1 MKGLTHLIVAIDG
14 PAASGKGTIAK
25 KLAEYFNLSYLDTGI
40 LYRAVALQ
48 MLTKGMNEKD
58 SQSAEKAARQVS
70 IASIDHTRIR
80 TRAVSDLASK
90 IATISGVREELL
102 DRQRRFAQNPDPDK
116 DGAILDG
123 RDIGTVVC
131 PHADF
136 KIFIMA
142 DLEIRAKRRWK
153 ELLQSDPTVIY
164 CEVLEEMRS
173 RDERDTNRKDA
184 PLAVTSGALVI
195 DTSNKSIDVSF
206 NEAKDWI
213 LSRRF

>member
-1 MKGLTHLIVAIDG
+1 MIVAIDG

-48 MLTKGMNEKD
+48 LLTKGMNEKD
-58 SQSAEKAARQVS
+58 SQSAEKVARQVS
-70 IASIDHTRIR
+70 IDSIDHTGIR

-90 IATISGVREELL
+90 IATIPGVREELL
-102 DRQRRFAQNPDPDK
+102 DRQRRFAQNPDPGK

-195 DTSNKSIDVSF
+195 DTSNKSIDVSV
-206 NEAKDWI
+206 NEAKSWI

>member
-1 MKGLTHLIVAIDG
+1 MIVAIDG

-58 SQSAEKAARQVS
+58 SQSAEKVARQVS
-70 IASIDHTRIR
+70 IASIDHTGIR

-90 IATISGVREELL
+90 IATIPGVREELL
-102 DRQRRFAQNPDPDK
+102 DRQRRFAQNPDPGK

-206 NEAKDWI
+206 NEAKNWI

>member
-1 MKGLTHLIVAIDG
+1 MIVAIDG

-48 MLTKGMNEKD
+48 LLTKGMNEKD
-58 SQSAEKAARQVS
+58 SQSAEKVARQVS
-70 IASIDHTRIR
+70 IASIDHTGIR

-90 IATISGVREELL
+90 IAAIPGVRQELL
-102 DRQRRFAQNPDPDK
+102 DRQRRFAQNPDPGK

-184 PLAVTSGALVI
+184 PLAVTLGALVI
-195 DTSNKSIDVSF
+195 DTSNNSIDVSF
-206 NEAKDWI
+206 NEAKNWI
-213 LSRRF
+213 MSRRF

>member
-1 MKGLTHLIVAIDG
+1 MIVAIDG
-14 PAASGKGTIAK
+14 PAGSGKGTIAK

-48 MLTKGMNEKD
+48 MLAEGINEND
-58 SQSAEKAARQVS
+58 YRSAKKVAQQVS
-70 IASIDHTRIR
+70 IASIDHTGIR

-90 IATISGVREELL
+90 IATISTVRQELL
-102 DRQRRFAQNPDPDK
+102 TRQRRFAQNPDPDK

-131 PHADF
+131 PNADF
-136 KIFIMA
+136 KLFITA
-142 DLEIRAKRRWK
+142 ELEIRAKRRWK

-164 CEVLEEMRS
+164 YDVLEEMRS

-184 PLAVTSGALVI
+184 PLVVTSDAMVI

-206 NEAKDWI
+206 NEAKNCI

>member
-1 MKGLTHLIVAIDG
+1 MIVAIDG

-48 MLTKGMNEKD
+48 LLTKGMNEKD
-58 SQSAEKAARQVS
+58 SQSAKKVARQVS
-70 IASIDHTRIR
+70 IASIDHTGIR
-80 TRAVSDLASK
+80 TQAVSDLASK
-90 IATISGVREELL
+90 IAAIPGVRQELL
-102 DRQRRFAQNPDPDK
+102 DRQRRFAQNPDPGK

-184 PLAVTSGALVI
+184 PLVVTSDAMVI

-206 NEAKDWI
+206 NEAKNWI

>member
-1 MKGLTHLIVAIDG
+1 MIVAIDG
-14 PAASGKGTIAK
+14 PAGSGKGTISK

-48 MLTKGMNEKD
+48 MLTEGINEKD
-58 SQSAEKAARQVS
+58 FRSAKKVARQVS
-70 IASIDHTRIR
+70 ITSIDHNAIR

-90 IATISGVREELL
+90 IATISSVRQELL
-102 DRQRRFAQNPDPDK
+102 TRQRRFAQNPDPDK

-131 PHADF
+131 PNADF
-136 KIFIMA
+136 KLFIMA
-142 DLEIRAKRRWK
+142 ELEIRAKRRWK

-184 PLAVTSGALVI
+184 PLVVTSDAMVI

-206 NEAKDWI
+206 NEAKTWI

>member
-1 MKGLTHLIVAIDG
+1 MIVAIDG
-14 PAASGKGTIAK
+14 PAGSGKGTISK

-48 MLTKGMNEKD
+48 MLTEGINEKD
-58 SQSAEKAARQVS
+58 CRSAKKAARQVS
-70 IASIDHTRIR
+70 ITSIDHSGIR

-90 IATISGVREELL
+90 IATISGVRQELL
-102 DRQRRFAQNPDPDK
+102 TRQRRFAQNPDPDK

-131 PHADF
+131 PNADF
-136 KIFIMA
+136 KLFIMA
-142 DLEIRAKRRWK
+142 ELEIRAKRRWK

-164 CEVLEEMRS
+164 CEVVEEMRS

-184 PLAVTSGALVI
+184 PLMATSDAVVI

-206 NEAKDWI
+206 NEAKNWI

>member
-1 MKGLTHLIVAIDG
+1 MIVAIDG

-25 KLAEYFNLSYLDTGI
+25 KLAEYFNLSYLDTGT

-48 MLTKGMNEKD
+48 LLTKGMNEKD
-58 SQSAEKAARQVS
+58 SQSAEKVARQVS
-70 IASIDHTRIR
+70 IASIDHTGIR

-90 IATISGVREELL
+90 IAAIPGVRQELL
-102 DRQRRFAQNPDPDK
+102 TRQRRFAQNPDPGK
-116 DGAILDG
+116 DGAVLDG

-136 KIFIMA
+136 KIFIIA

-184 PLAVTSGALVI
+184 PLAVTLGALVI

-206 NEAKDWI
+206 NEAKNWI

>member
-1 MKGLTHLIVAIDG
+1 MIVAIDG

-58 SQSAEKAARQVS
+58 SQSAEKVARQVS
-70 IASIDHTRIR
+70 IASIDHTGIR

-90 IATISGVREELL
+90 IATIPGVRQELL
-102 DRQRRFAQNPDPDK
+102 DRQRRFAQNPDPGK

-206 NEAKDWI
+206 NEAKNWI
-213 LSRRF
+213 MSRRF

>member
-1 MKGLTHLIVAIDG
+1 MIVAIDG
-14 PAASGKGTIAK
+14 PAGSGKGTIAK

-48 MLTKGMNEKD
+48 MLTEGINEND
-58 SQSAEKAARQVS
+58 YRSAQKVAQQLS
-70 IASIDHTRIR
+70 IASIDHTGIR

-90 IATISGVREELL
+90 IATISTVRQELL
-102 DRQRRFAQNPDPDK
+102 TRQRRFAQNPDPDK

-131 PHADF
+131 PNADF
-136 KIFIMA
+136 KLFIMA
-142 DLEIRAKRRWK
+142 ELEIRAKRRWK

-184 PLAVTSGALVI
+184 PLVVTSDAMVI

-206 NEAKDWI
+206 NEAKNWI

>member
-1 MKGLTHLIVAIDG
+1 MIVAIDG

-58 SQSAEKAARQVS
+58 SQSAEKVARQVS
-70 IASIDHTRIR
+70 IASIDHTGIR

-90 IATISGVREELL
+90 IAAIPGVRQELL
-102 DRQRRFAQNPDPDK
+102 DRQRRFAQNPDPGK

-153 ELLQSDPTVIY
+153 ELLQSDPNVIY

-206 NEAKDWI
+206 NEAKSWI

>member
-1 MKGLTHLIVAIDG
+1 MIVAIDG

-70 IASIDHTRIR
+70 IASIDHIGIR

-102 DRQRRFAQNPDPDK
+102 DRQRRFAQNPDPGK
-116 DGAILDG
+116 GGAILDG

-164 CEVLEEMRS
+164 CEVLEEVRS

-184 PLAVTSGALVI
+184 SLAVTSGALVI

>member
-1 MKGLTHLIVAIDG
+1 MIVAIDG
-14 PAASGKGTIAK
+14 PAGSGKGTIAK

-48 MLTKGMNEKD
+48 MLTEGINEKD
-58 SQSAEKAARQVS
+58 CRSAKKVARQVS
-70 IASIDHTRIR
+70 ITSIDHSGIR

-90 IATISGVREELL
+90 IATISSVRQELL
-102 DRQRRFAQNPDPDK
+102 TRQRRFAQNPDPDK

-131 PHADF
+131 PNADF
-136 KIFIMA
+136 KLFIMA
-142 DLEIRAKRRWK
+142 ELEIRAKRRWK
-153 ELLQSDPTVIY
+153 ELLQSDPTAIY

-184 PLAVTSGALVI
+184 PLVVTSDALVI

-206 NEAKDWI
+206 NEAKNWI

>member
-1 MKGLTHLIVAIDG
+1 VNLIVAIDG

-48 MLTKGMNEKD
+48 MLTEGMNEKD
-58 SQSAEKAARQVS
+58 IVAANKVARQVS
-70 IASIDHTRIR
+70 IATIDHTGIR
-80 TRAVSDLASK
+80 AREVSDLSSK
-90 IATISGVREELL
+90 IATIPGVRQELL
-102 DRQRRFAQNPDPDK
+102 DRQRRFAQNPDPSK
-116 DGAILDG
+116 DGVILDG

-131 PHADF
+131 PEADF
-136 KIFIMA
+136 KIFITA

-184 PLAVTSGALVI
+184 PLVVTSDSIVI
-195 DTSNKSIDVSF
+195 NTSNMSIDVSF
-206 NEAKDWI
+206 EAAKNWI

>member
-1 MKGLTHLIVAIDG
+1 MIVAIDG

-48 MLTKGMNEKD
+48 LLTKGMNEKD
-58 SQSAEKAARQVS
+58 SQSAEKVARQVS
-70 IASIDHTRIR
+70 IASIDHTGIR

-90 IATISGVREELL
+90 IAAIPGVRQELL
-102 DRQRRFAQNPDPDK
+102 DRQRRFAQNPDPGK

-136 KIFIMA
+136 KIFIIA

-184 PLAVTSGALVI
+184 PLAVTLGALVI

-206 NEAKDWI
+206 NEAKNWI

>member
-1 MKGLTHLIVAIDG
+1 MIVAIDG

-70 IASIDHTRIR
+70 IASIDHTEIR

-102 DRQRRFAQNPDPDK
+102 DRQRRFAQNPDPGK

-164 CEVLEEMRS
+164 CEVLEEVRS

-184 PLAVTSGALVI
+184 SLAVTSGALVI

>member
-1 MKGLTHLIVAIDG
+1 MIVAIDG

-40 LYRAVALQ
+40 LYRAVALEL
-48 MLTKGMNEKD
+48 LTKGMNEKD
-58 SQSAEKAARQVS
+58 SQFAEKVARQVS
-70 IASIDHTRIR
+70 IASIDHTGIR
-80 TRAVSDLASK
+80 TQAVSDLASK
-90 IATISGVREELL
+90 IAAIPGVRQELL
-102 DRQRRFAQNPDPDK
+102 DRQRRFAQNPDPGK

-136 KIFIMA
+136 KIFIIA

-173 RDERDTNRKDA
+173 RDERDTNRKNA

-195 DTSNKSIDVSF
+195 DTSNNSIDVSF
-206 NEAKDWI
+206 NEAKNWI
-213 LSRRF
+213 MSRRF

>member
-1 MKGLTHLIVAIDG
+1 MNLIVAIDG

-48 MLTKGMNEKD
+48 MLTEGINEND
-58 SQSAEKAARQVS
+58 YRSAQKVAQQVS
-70 IASIDHTRIR
+70 IASIDHTGIR

-90 IATISGVREELL
+90 IATISTVRQELL
-102 DRQRRFAQNPDPDK
+102 TRQRRFAQNPDPDK

-131 PHADF
+131 PNADF
-136 KIFIMA
+136 KLFIMA
-142 DLEIRAKRRWK
+142 ELEIRAKRRWK
-153 ELLQSDPTVIY
+153 ELLQSDPTAIY

-184 PLAVTSGALVI
+184 PLVVTSDAMII

-206 NEAKDWI
+206 NEAKNWI

>member
-1 MKGLTHLIVAIDG
+1 LIVAIDG

-48 MLTKGMNEKD
+48 LLTKGMNEKD
-58 SQSAEKAARQVS
+58 SQSAKKVARQVS
-70 IASIDHTRIR
+70 IASIDHTGIR
-80 TRAVSDLASK
+80 TQAVSDLASK
-90 IATISGVREELL
+90 IAAIPGVRQELL
-102 DRQRRFAQNPDPDK
+102 DRQRRFAQNPDPGK

-136 KIFIMA
+136 KIFIIA

-195 DTSNKSIDVSF
+195 DTSNNSIDVSF
-206 NEAKDWI
+206 NEAKNWI
-213 LSRRF
+213 MSRRF

>member
-1 MKGLTHLIVAIDG
+1 MNLIVAIDG

-48 MLTKGMNEKD
+48 MLTEGMNEKD
-58 SQSAEKAARQVS
+58 IVAANKVARQVS
-70 IASIDHTRIR
+70 IATIDHTGIR
-80 TRAVSDLASK
+80 AREISDLSSK
-90 IATISGVREELL
+90 IATIPGVRQELL
-102 DRQRRFAQNPDPDK
+102 DRQRRFAQNPDPSK
-116 DGAILDG
+116 DGVILDG

-131 PHADF
+131 PEADF
-136 KIFIMA
+136 KIFITA

-184 PLAVTSGALVI
+184 PLVVASDSIVI
-195 DTSNKSIDVSF
+195 NTSNMSIDVSF
-206 NEAKDWI
+206 EAAKNWI

>member
-1 MKGLTHLIVAIDG
+1 MIVAIDG

-48 MLTKGMNEKD
+48 LLTKGMNEKD
-58 SQSAEKAARQVS
+58 SQSAEKVARQVS
-70 IASIDHTRIR
+70 IASIDHTGIR
-80 TRAVSDLASK
+80 TQAVSDLASK
-90 IATISGVREELL
+90 IAAIPGVRQELL
-102 DRQRRFAQNPDPDK
+102 DRQRRFAQNPDPGK

-206 NEAKDWI
+206 NEAKNWI
-213 LSRRF
+213 MSRRF

>member
-1 MKGLTHLIVAIDG
+1 MIVAIDG

-48 MLTKGMNEKD
+48 MLTKGINEKD
-58 SQSAEKAARQVS
+58 SQSAEKVARQVS
-70 IASIDHTRIR
+70 IDSIDHTGIR

-90 IATISGVREELL
+90 IATIPGVREELL
-102 DRQRRFAQNPDPDK
+102 DRQRRFAQNPDPGK

-153 ELLQSDPTVIY
+153 EWLQSDPTVIY

-206 NEAKDWI
+206 NEAKSWI

>member
-1 MKGLTHLIVAIDG
+1 MIVAIDG
-14 PAASGKGTIAK
+14 PAAAGKGTIAK

-40 LYRAVALQ
+40 LYRAAALQ

-58 SQSAEKAARQVS
+58 SQSAEKVARQVS
-70 IASIDHTRIR
+70 IDSIDHTGIR

-90 IATISGVREELL
+90 IAAIPGVRQELL
-102 DRQRRFAQNPDPDK
+102 DRQRRFAQNPDPGK

-136 KIFIMA
+136 KIFIIA

-173 RDERDTNRKDA
+173 RDERDANRKDA

-206 NEAKDWI
+206 NEAKNWI
-213 LSRRF
+213 TSRRF

>member
-1 MKGLTHLIVAIDG
+1 MIVAIDG

-58 SQSAEKAARQVS
+58 SQSAEKVARQVS
-70 IASIDHTRIR
+70 IDSIDHTGIR

-90 IATISGVREELL
+90 IATIPGVREELL
-102 DRQRRFAQNPDPDK
+102 DRQRRFAQNPDPGK

-206 NEAKDWI
+206 NEAKNWI
-213 LSRRF
+213 MSRRF

>member
-1 MKGLTHLIVAIDG
+1 MIVAIDG
-14 PAASGKGTIAK
+14 PAASGKGPIAT

-48 MLTKGMNEKD
+48 LLTKGMNEKD
-58 SQSAEKAARQVS
+58 SQSAEKVARQVS
-70 IASIDHTRIR
+70 IASIDHTGIR
-80 TRAVSDLASK
+80 TQAVSDLGSK
-90 IATISGVREELL
+90 IAAIPGVRQELL
-102 DRQRRFAQNPDPDK
+102 DRQRRFAQNPDPGK

-136 KIFIMA
+136 KIFIIA

-173 RDERDTNRKDA
+173 RDERDANRKDA

-206 NEAKDWI
+206 NEAKSWI

>member
-1 MKGLTHLIVAIDG
+1 MIVAIDG

-25 KLAEYFNLSYLDTGI
+25 KLAEYFNLSYLDTGV

-58 SQSAEKAARQVS
+58 SQSAEKVARQVS
-70 IASIDHTRIR
+70 IASIDYTGIR
-80 TRAVSDLASK
+80 TQAVSDLASK
-90 IATISGVREELL
+90 IAAIPGVRQELL
-102 DRQRRFAQNPDPDK
+102 DRQRRFAQNPDPGK

-136 KIFIMA
+136 KIFIIA

-206 NEAKDWI
+206 NEAKSWI

>member
-1 MKGLTHLIVAIDG
+1 MIVAIDG
-14 PAASGKGTIAK
+14 PAGSGKGTIAK

-48 MLTKGMNEKD
+48 MLTEGINEND
-58 SQSAEKAARQVS
+58 YRSAQKVAQQVS
-70 IASIDHTRIR
+70 IASIDHTGIR

-90 IATISGVREELL
+90 IATISTVRQELL
-102 DRQRRFAQNPDPDK
+102 TRQRRFAQNPDPDK

-131 PHADF
+131 PNADF
-136 KIFIMA
+136 KLFIMA
-142 DLEIRAKRRWK
+142 ELEIRAKRRWK

-184 PLAVTSGALVI
+184 PLVVTSDAMVI

-206 NEAKDWI
+206 NEAKNWI

>member
-1 MKGLTHLIVAIDG
+1 MIVAIDG

-48 MLTKGMNEKD
+48 LLTKGMNEKD
-58 SQSAEKAARQVS
+58 SQSAEKVARQVS
-70 IASIDHTRIR
+70 IASIDHTGIR
-80 TRAVSDLASK
+80 TQAVSDLASK
-90 IATISGVREELL
+90 IAAIPGVRQELL
-102 DRQRRFAQNPDPDK
+102 DRQRRFAQNPDPGK

-136 KIFIMA
+136 KIFIIA

-206 NEAKDWI
+206 NEAKNWI
-213 LSRRF
+213 MSRRF

>member
-1 MKGLTHLIVAIDG
+1 MIVAIDG

-48 MLTKGMNEKD
+48 MLTEGINEKD
-58 SQSAEKAARQVS
+58 CRSAKKAARQVS
-70 IASIDHTRIR
+70 ITSIDHSGIR

-90 IATISGVREELL
+90 IATISGVRQELL
-102 DRQRRFAQNPDPDK
+102 TRQRRFAQNPDPGK

-184 PLAVTSGALVI
+184 PLMATSDAVVI

-206 NEAKDWI
+206 NEAKNWI

>member
-1 MKGLTHLIVAIDG
+1 MIVAIDG

-58 SQSAEKAARQVS
+58 SQSAEKVARQVS
-70 IASIDHTRIR
+70 IASIDHTGIR
-80 TRAVSDLASK
+80 TQAVSDLASK
-90 IATISGVREELL
+90 IAAIPGVRQELL
-102 DRQRRFAQNPDPDK
+102 DHQRRFAQNPDPGK

-131 PHADF
+131 PNADF
-136 KIFIMA
+136 KLFIMA
-142 DLEIRAKRRWK
+142 ELEIRVKRRWK

-184 PLAVTSGALVI
+184 PLVVTSDAMVI

-206 NEAKDWI
+206 NEAKNWI

>member
-1 MKGLTHLIVAIDG
+1 MNLIVAIDG

-48 MLTKGMNEKD
+48 MLTEGMNEKD
-58 SQSAEKAARQVS
+58 IRAAKKVARQVS
-70 IASIDHTRIR
+70 IATIDHAGIR
-80 TRAVSDLASK
+80 AREVSDLSSK
-90 IATISGVREELL
+90 IATIPGVRQELL
-102 DRQRRFAQNPDPDK
+102 DRQRRFAQNPDPSK
-116 DGAILDG
+116 DGVILDG

-131 PHADF
+131 PEADF
-136 KIFIMA
+136 KIFITA

-184 PLAVTSGALVI
+184 PLVVASDSIVI
-195 DTSNKSIDVSF
+195 NTSNMSIDVSF
-206 NEAKDWI
+206 EAAKNWI

>member
-1 MKGLTHLIVAIDG
+1 MHLIVAIDG

-58 SQSAEKAARQVS
+58 SQSAEKVARQVS
-70 IASIDHTRIR
+70 IASIDHTGIR

-102 DRQRRFAQNPDPDK
+102 DRQRRFAQNPDPGK

-164 CEVLEEMRS
+164 CEVLEEVRS

-184 PLAVTSGALVI
+184 SLAVTSGALVI

>member
-1 MKGLTHLIVAIDG
+1 MIVAIDG

-48 MLTKGMNEKD
+48 MLTKGINEKD
-58 SQSAEKAARQVS
+58 SQSAEKVARQVS
-70 IASIDHTRIR
+70 IDSIDHTGIR

-90 IATISGVREELL
+90 IATIPGVREELL
-102 DRQRRFAQNPDPDK
+102 DRQRRFAQNPDPGK

-206 NEAKDWI
+206 NEAKSWI

>member
-1 MKGLTHLIVAIDG
+1 MIVAIDG

-48 MLTKGMNEKD
+48 LLTKGMNEKD
-58 SQSAEKAARQVS
+58 SQSAEKVARQVS
-70 IASIDHTRIR
+70 IASIDHTGIR

-90 IATISGVREELL
+90 IATIPGVREELL
-102 DRQRRFAQNPDPDK
+102 DRQRRFAQNPDPGK

-136 KIFIMA
+136 KIFIKA

-195 DTSNKSIDVSF
+195 DTSNNSIDVSF
-206 NEAKDWI
+206 NEAKNWI
-213 LSRRF
+213 MSRRF

>member
-1 MKGLTHLIVAIDG
+1 MIVAIDG
-14 PAASGKGTIAK
+14 PAGSGKGTISK

-48 MLTKGMNEKD
+48 MLTEGINEKD
-58 SQSAEKAARQVS
+58 YRSAKKVARQVS
-70 IASIDHTRIR
+70 ITSIDHSGIR

-90 IATISGVREELL
+90 IATISSVRQELL
-102 DRQRRFAQNPDPDK
+102 TRQRRFAQNPDPDK

-136 KIFIMA
+136 KIFIIA

-173 RDERDTNRKDA
+173 RDERDTNREDA
-184 PLAVTSGALVI
+184 PLVVTSDALVI

-206 NEAKDWI
+206 NEAKNWI

>member
-1 MKGLTHLIVAIDG
+1 MIVAIDG
-14 PAASGKGTIAK
+14 PAGSGKGTIAK

-48 MLTKGMNEKD
+48 MLTEGINEND
-58 SQSAEKAARQVS
+58 YRSAQKVAQQVS
-70 IASIDHTRIR
+70 IASIDHTGIR

-90 IATISGVREELL
+90 IATISTVRQELL
-102 DRQRRFAQNPDPDK
+102 TRQRRFAQNPDPDK

-131 PHADF
+131 PNADF
-136 KIFIMA
+136 KLFIMA
-142 DLEIRAKRRWK
+142 ELEIRAKRRWK

-173 RDERDTNRKDA
+173 RDERDANRKDA
-184 PLAVTSGALVI
+184 PLVVTSDAMVI

-206 NEAKDWI
+206 NEAKNWI